1 MISIEYH
8 RAKGRGRDRFV
19 TAECY
24 VGDTAESA
32 AFVGALATTA
42 EQWQELSGMLMAGA
56 AAYGS
61 DTEDRDGDF
70 SNAALSILEYVS
82 GMRD

>member
-19 TAECY
+19 TAEFY

-42 EQWQELSGMLMAGA
+42 EQ
-56 AAYGS
+56 
-61 DTEDRDGDF
+61 
-70 SNAALSILEYVS
+70 
-82 GMRD
+82 

>member
-1 MISIEYH
+1 
-8 RAKGRGRDRFV
+8 
-19 TAECY
+19 
-24 VGDTAESA
+24 
-32 AFVGALATTA
+32 
-42 EQWQELSGMLMAGA
+42 MLMAGA

-82 GMRD
+82 GMRG